1 MTEVT
6 ATLHRIST
14 TVEVKL
20 DGAPEVRNRRRYSRT
35 VAPNLMEIHA
45 AGGDVWGVTV
55 TGPIP
60 ARRGNSN
67 AYWSWP
73 DDRDMPG
80 WVKEIVIAQATAAG
94 LHLSRLDDRNVV

>member
-20 DGAPEVRNRRRYSRT
+20 VGAPVVRNLRRYSRT
-35 VAPNLMEIHA
+35 VLPNLMEIHA
-45 AGGDVWGVTV
+45 ADGAVWGVTV
-55 TGPIP
+55 TGPMP
-60 ARRGNSN
+60 GRGGASN
-67 AYWSWP
+67 AFWSWR
-73 DDRDMPG
+73 DDQEIPG

-94 LHLSRLDDRNVV
+94 LRLSRLDGQNVV